1 MTLRDLVLK
10 ARSYRRFHEDVSMK
24 KETIKQM
31 IDYGRLAASGGNM
44 QPLKYMIIND
54 AKTNAVIFPLL
65 SWAGYLKDWPGPE
78 EGERPPA
85 YIIVLNDT
93 KIAKSAGCDHGFAV
107 QNIVLAA
114 AEMDLG
120 CCILGAVDRDAIRKK
135 LKIKKSYEI
144 LLVLA
149 VGKPKEKVTIDKVDS
164 SGKIKYWRDINNIHH
179 VPKRSLKEVILP

>member
-1 MTLRDLVLK
+1 LVLK
-10 ARSYRRFHEDVSMK
+10 ARSYRRFYQDVAIK
-24 KETIKQM
+24 KDTIKQM
-31 IDYGRLAASGGNM
+31 IDFGRLAGSGGNL
-44 QPLKYMIIND
+44 QPLKYKIVND
-54 AKTNAVIFPLL
+54 AKTNALIFPFLK
-65 SWAGYLKDWPGPE
+65 WAGYLTKWPGPE

-93 KIAKSAGCDHGFAV
+93 KIAKSAGCDHGLAI

-120 CCILGAVDRDAIRKK
+120 CCILGSIDRDGIRKK
-135 LKIKKSYEI
+135 LKIQKRYEI
-144 LLVLA
+144 LLVMA

-179 VPKRSLKEVILP
+179 VPKRSLKEVIVP